1 MDISGH
7 PILRTT
13 RLNARMVSL
22 EVASIPKDMSTL
34 LAGAS
39 DGDGYPVQQKK
50 SEGMF
55 GRTFFLVNIFLR
67 WSRKLD
73 KQENILN
80 KLRPL

>member
-13 RLNARMVSL
+13 RLNVPMVSL

-50 SEGMF
+50 I
-55 GRTFFLVNIFLR
+55 GRNVWADSFFWNIFLR

-73 KQENILN
+73 KQQNILN